1 MEDCKFKSSKN
12 WETLT
17 ARLKVPKDERTK
29 QKQQI
34 MIDGNYTGAL
44 EELLDFWILN
54 SDHPTWQKL
63 ISAVEFYERR
73 TAESMRK
80 KLGIISEGEN
90 IACIT
95 VLVHAHVSF
104 SVFNTCLYIIIYIYD
119 LTVEFLMKCIC
130 NIYT

>member
-1 MEDCKFKSSKN
+1 MLDLTAINAVILLEDCKFQFSKN

-34 MIDGNYTGAL
+34 MIHSNYTGAL
-44 EELLDFWILN
+44 EELIDFWIRN
-54 SDHPTWQKL
+54 GDHPTWEKL

-90 IACIT
+90 IAMTLSLCI
-95 VLVHAHVSF
+95 
-104 SVFNTCLYIIIYIYD
+104 
-119 LTVEFLMKCIC
+119 
-130 NIYT
+130 